1 MKSTLFENFEER
13 CQEVRSYFLFLKN
26 LEHGSIQLNIV
37 KAKNQNQKKINDNL
51 LTTLKATGFL
61 LLYNLIESTM
71 TNAIEAI
78 FDELKRNNVCFDDL
92 RDELKKIIIDNIK
105 DKDNKSTDNLLADIQ
120 DISVDIISASFN
132 KNRLFSGN
140 VDAKKIKDIASKY
153 GFSCTTNKRKT
164 RDGIDLLK
172 VKTNRNDLA
181 HGFKSFQ
188 DVGKIYFEDDLL
200 EIEKRVTSYLREIL
214 RNIESYLSNQE
225 YLKHEQESQE

>member
-1 MKSTLFENFEER
+1 MKSTLLENFEER
-13 CQEVRSYFLFLKN
+13 SQEVRSYFLFLKN
-26 LEHGSIQLNIV
+26 IDHGSIQLNIV
-37 KAKNQNQKKINDNL
+37 NAKNKKPEKINDNL
-51 LTTLKATGFL
+51 LKTLKATGFL

-78 FDELKRNNVCFDDL
+78 FDELQKNNISFDDL

-105 DKDNKSTDNLLADIQ
+105 DKDNKSTDNLLASIQ

-153 GFSCTTNKRKT
+153 GFSSTTDKRKT

-225 YLKHEQESQE
+225 YLK

>member
-1 MKSTLFENFEER
+1 MESTLFENFEER
-13 CQEVRSYFLFLKN
+13 SQEVRSYFLFLKN

-37 KAKNQNQKKINDNL
+37 RAKNPNPQKINDNL
-51 LTTLKATGFL
+51 LKTLKATGFL
-61 LLYNLIESTM
+61 LLYNLIEATM

-78 FDELKRNNVCFDDL
+78 FDELQKNNISFDDL

-105 DKDNKSTDNLLADIQ
+105 DKDNKSTDNLLASIQ

-153 GFSCTTNKRKT
+153 GFSSTTDKRKT

-188 DVGKIYFEDDLL
+188 DVGKLYFEDDLL

-225 YLKHEQESQE
+225 YLK